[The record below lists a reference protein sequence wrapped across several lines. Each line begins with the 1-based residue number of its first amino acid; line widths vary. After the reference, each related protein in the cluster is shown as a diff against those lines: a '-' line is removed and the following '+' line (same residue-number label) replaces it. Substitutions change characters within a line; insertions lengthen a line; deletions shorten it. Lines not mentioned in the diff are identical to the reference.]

1 MRVIARRTLVTYW
14 ESHAE
19 TKQPLLAWYEEARNA
34 AWQSWTDIKAM
45 YSSASALNNGRV
57 CFDIKGGNY
66 RLVVHIRYRLQIV
79 FIRFVGIQAKYDKI
93 DANTV

>member
-1 MRVIARRTLVTYW
+1 
-14 ESHAE
+14 
-19 TKQPLLAWYEEARNA
+19 
-34 AWQSWTDIKAM
+34 M